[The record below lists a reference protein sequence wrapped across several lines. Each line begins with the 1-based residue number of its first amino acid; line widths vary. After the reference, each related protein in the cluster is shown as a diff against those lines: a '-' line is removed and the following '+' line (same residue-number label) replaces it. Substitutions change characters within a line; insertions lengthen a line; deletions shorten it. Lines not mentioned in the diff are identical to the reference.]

1 MDADKKPRLTKR
13 TRLHTDPVS
22 GQPVLMH
29 QEAVLVLNESGYEIL
44 RLCDGTHTL
53 SEIIQDMENK
63 YPAAQSILARE
74 VTEYIEV
81 IGQKGLLEWM

>member
-13 TRLHTDPVS
+13 ARLHIDPVS

-29 QEAVLVLNESGYEIL
+29 QEAVLVLNDSGYEIL

-53 SEIIQDMENK
+53 SEIVQALENE

-74 VTEYIEV
+74 VAEYIEL
-81 IGQKGLLEWM
+81 IGQKGLLEWR

>member
-1 MDADKKPRLTKR
+1 M
-13 TRLHTDPVS
+13 
-22 GQPVLMH
+22 LMH

-44 RLCDGTHTL
+44 HLCDGTHTL
-53 SEIIQDMENK
+53 SEIIQDLENK